1 MDTPEITT
9 SPPISE
15 NNDGISIHLSYLRRD
30 VSDIKITL
38 NKLEGNYVTQNDFK
52 EHLKADDDH
61 EQRIRSLEKALWKYV
76 GFSSAISA
84 ILAVGGSAL
93 IEHFFK

>member
-1 MDTPEITT
+1 MENTIPTQPPPEISADPSVHLWYMRRDIGEIKNTL
-9 SPPISE
+9 SKME
-15 NNDGISIHLSYLRRD
+15 NNF
-30 VSDIKITL
+30 
-38 NKLEGNYVTQNDFK
+38 VTQNDFK

>member
-1 MDTPEITT
+1 MNDSQSSTNLPPPEMSADPSVHLWYMRRDIGEIKNTL
-9 SPPISE
+9 SKME
-15 NNDGISIHLSYLRRD
+15 NNF
-30 VSDIKITL
+30 
-38 NKLEGNYVTQNDFK
+38 VTQNDFK

-61 EQRIRSLEKALWKYV
+61 EQRIRNIEKAQWKNV

-84 ILAVGGSAL
+84 ILAVAGSAL